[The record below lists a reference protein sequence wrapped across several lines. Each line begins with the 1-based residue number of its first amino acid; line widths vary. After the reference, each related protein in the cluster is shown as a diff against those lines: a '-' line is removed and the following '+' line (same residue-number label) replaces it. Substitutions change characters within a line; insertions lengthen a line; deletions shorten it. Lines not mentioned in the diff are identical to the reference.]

1 MAVFPAMYHTFIL
14 HICKISGQQHA
25 WKLANTGYILCLN
38 LYTFR
43 IYLELRGARSLFAVI
58 GKLRGM
64 SRKRVCYTFD
74 VHFGS
79 QEEKAAFVCRLKRV
93 MSVV

>member
-1 MAVFPAMYHTFIL
+1 MWGKVSVEVY
-14 HICKISGQQHA
+14 
-25 WKLANTGYILCLN
+25 
-38 LYTFR
+38 
-43 IYLELRGARSLFAVI
+43 AVI
-58 GKLRGM
+58 LKLRGM

-93 MSVV
+93 RELLLPEPYIYSPGSRLTRLNENPENK